1 MIVSTGTGGH
11 DAPSDSPRTKWDHIL
26 SVNVTSQ
33 AILTDKLAPLLDKS
47 PLPKVIFVSSGAG
60 STAKVLDVKGNPDPK
75 PLFAYGAS
83 KAALNNL
90 MALYSR
96 LKPGWKV
103 NAVSPGRRRTRMN
116 QVEES
121 EETDPKLGAVRV
133 VELVKERK
141 DGATGTFSNAE
152 GPMAF

>member
-1 MIVSTGTGGH
+1 M
-11 DAPSDSPRTKWDHIL
+11 
-26 SVNVTSQ
+26 
-33 AILTDKLAPLLDKS
+33 KS
-47 PLPKVIFVSSGAG
+47 
-60 STAKVLDVKGNPDPK
+60 NPDPK

-96 LKPGWKV
+96 LKPEWKV

-121 EETDPKLGAVRV
+121 EQTDPKLGAVRV
-133 VELVKERK
+133 VELVKERN